1 MCADDKSTQTMEY
14 LIRPAMPHDLD
25 AMCALLPRLA
35 EFELPHGRVPRHLWR
50 GDEKV
55 LKAWAAGN
63 DHSCLVHV
71 AEGKEKKLLGV
82 AMARLRAEMLSGEPS
97 AHLEVLMVA
106 REAEGNGIG
115 KALVA
120 ASEFTARVH
129 GAKTM
134 TLHTFRTNT
143 RARQMYE
150 ELGYDGEIIR
160 YSKNLKE

>member
-1 MCADDKSTQTMEY
+1 MEY
-14 LIRPAMPHDLD
+14 RIRPAMPHDLD
-25 AMCALLPRLA
+25 AICELLPRLA
-35 EFELPHGRVPRHLWR
+35 EFELPNGRVPRHLWK

-55 LKAWAAGN
+55 LKAWAEGN

-71 AEGKEKKLLGV
+71 AEGREKRLLGAV
-82 AMARLRAEMLSGEPS
+82 MTRLRNEMLSGEPS
-97 AHLEVLMVA
+97 AHLEILMVA
-106 REAEGNGIG
+106 KDAEGHGIG
-115 KALVA
+115 KALVS

-129 GAKTM
+129 GARSM

-160 YSKNLKE
+160 FSKNLKT